1 MSIEHTCMSAIA
13 DIIDAETY
21 FEQLAK
27 AQTAAASADADS
39 QKPRYNGGLIIA

>member
-27 AQTAAASADADS
+27 AQTAAAPADS